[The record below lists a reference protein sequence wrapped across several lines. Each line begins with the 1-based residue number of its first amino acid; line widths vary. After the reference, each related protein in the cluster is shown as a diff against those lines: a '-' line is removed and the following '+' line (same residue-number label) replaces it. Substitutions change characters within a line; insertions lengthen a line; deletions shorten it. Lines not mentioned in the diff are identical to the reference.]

1 MRNLGLIA
9 LAFSP
14 ALFAQSIDGIW
25 QATVDVKGLEVP
37 FRIEFQNSASGIEG
51 SLFNGDERFV
61 STSGQFQ
68 NGSLMLAWDYMAA
81 KLEAKLVGG
90 ELSGTFLRPNKVVYA
105 FHATR
110 GVKTSELS
118 PVPSIGGLWT
128 LEGVHSDKGESA
140 WQFIVRQNGASASAA
155 ILRIDGDTGT
165 LTGSYKNGEFVLS
178 HFSGM
183 RPALVEVRPATDGT
197 LKVIL
202 NHRQEMTA
210 VRPEKATVKP
220 DDPAR
225 HTGVKDASEPFHFRF
240 PDLNGKM
247 VSDADPRF
255 KGKVVL
261 VNITGSWCPN
271 CHDEAPFLAETYRKY
286 RAQGLE
292 IVALSFEEADQLKDP
307 VRLRAFIRRYG
318 IEYTVLLA
326 GDTDSAKEKL
336 AQATNWD
343 AWPTTFFLGRDGRVR
358 AVHTGFPSKASGELY
373 TKATEEFSAEVEKLL
388 AENVLTLP

>member
-51 SLFNGDERFV
+51 SLFNGDERFI

-110 GVKTSELS
+110 GVKTSEPS

>member
-1 MRNLGLIA
+1 M
-9 LAFSP
+9 
-14 ALFAQSIDGIW
+14 
-25 QATVDVKGLEVP
+25 P
-37 FRIEFQNSASGIEG
+37 FRIEFQNSASAIEG

-68 NGSLMLAWDYMAA
+68 NGSLTLAWSSMAA
-81 KLEAKLVGG
+81 KLEAKLAGG
-90 ELSGTFLRPNKVVYA
+90 ELSGTFFRPNKVVYP
-105 FHATR
+105 FHAR
-110 GVKTSELS
+110 RSVKTSEPS
-118 PVPSIGGLWT
+118 AVPSIGGVWT

-140 WQFIVRQNGASASAA
+140 WQFIVKQNGANASAA

-183 RPALVEVRPATDGT
+183 RPALVEVRPAADGT

-202 NHRQEMTA
+202 NQRQEMTA
-210 VRPEKATVKP
+210 VRPDKATVKP

-240 PDLNGKM
+240 PDLNGKII
-247 VSDADPRF
+247 SDADPRF

-261 VNITGSWCPN
+261 VNIMGSWCPN

-307 VRLRAFIRRYG
+307 VRLRAFIKRYG

-336 AQATNWD
+336 VQAKNWD

-358 AVHTGFPSKASGELY
+358 AVHTGFPSKASGEFY
-373 TKATEEFSAEVEKLL
+373 TKAREEFTAEVEKLL
-388 AENVLTLP
+388 AENALTLP